1 MQEDKQSRQSTSSSS
16 SSHSQSDSRNKKENQ
31 FQIDLSKYRSYTE
44 EIRNK
49 NLNTTEMLSAS
60 VSNSI
65 HPEDSIIYNPKNM
78 HSLPTKYPV
87 YPLSL
92 KSEIVEKFN
101 DDTLF
106 FIFFIQQDL
115 IAKEIAL
122 RELQKR
128 GWMLH
133 TQYNTFFQL
142 QGPPKN
148 KTNDFLEGK
157 FKFFDYEK
165 EWMIRQKKGC
175 KFEYQFLEKEELLK

>member
-1 MQEDKQSRQSTSSSS
+1 
-16 SSHSQSDSRNKKENQ
+16 
-31 FQIDLSKYRSYTE
+31 
-44 EIRNK
+44 
-49 NLNTTEMLSAS
+49 
-60 VSNSI
+60 
-65 HPEDSIIYNPKNM
+65 M
-78 HSLPTKYPV
+78 HSLATKYPV

-128 GWMLH
+128 GWMLD

-165 EWMIRQKKGC
+165 E
-175 KFEYQFLEKEELLK
+175 

>member
-16 SSHSQSDSRNKKENQ
+16 SSHSQSESRSKKDNQ

-65 HPEDSIIYNPKNM
+65 HPEDSVIYNSKNM
-78 HSLPTKYPV
+78 HSLPTKYPA
-87 YPLSL
+87 YPLGL
-92 KSEIVEKFN
+92 KNEIVEKFN

-115 IAKEIAL
+115 VAKEIAL

-165 EWMIRQKKGC
+165 EWMIRQKKEF
-175 KFEYQFLEKEELLK
+175 KFEYSCLEKPKN